1 MILSFACHA
10 DVDAEFPRLKP
21 PIHETS
27 MSHRLLLPV
36 LALASLVAGCGVN
49 EPAPSPAGVN
59 AAKPV
64 PQTLRCAVVGGLADT
79 GLWQDLGDRFEKQTG
94 HRLEITVR
102 APKREIAESFVKDKF
117 HVIAVHASDSVIN
130 LVADGHAVDP
140 QPFARN
146 DFVLVG
152 PVSDPA
158 GVKGMTDV
166 AEALRKIIDQKAPL
180 MVHSSNG
187 AMEVLRDVMDG
198 AGLGFDAEST
208 IVRLDDRHR
217 QMLMEAGEKG
227 AYTLVGRI
235 PFVNGKIPK
244 KDLEVMV
251 QGDPRLRRPY
261 VVAIAPRN
269 SANEP
274 ASAAARQFVA
284 FLRSEE
290 TQAWIA
296 EYGRGRYDNQPLF
309 FRVALPVH

>member
-1 MILSFACHA
+1 
-10 DVDAEFPRLKP
+10 
-21 PIHETS
+21 
-27 MSHRLLLPV
+27 MSHRLLRPV
-36 LALASLVAGCGVN
+36 LALASLLAGCGVD
-49 EPAPSPAGVN
+49 EADRPPADSTPGKPA
-59 AAKPV
+59 

-79 GLWQDLGDRFEKQTG
+79 GLWQDLGERFEKQTG
-94 HRLEITVR
+94 HRLEITAR
-102 APKREIAESFVKDKF
+102 APKREIAESFVKDKC
-117 HVIAVHASDSVIN
+117 HIIAVHASDSIIN

-152 PVSDPA
+152 PPSDPA
-158 GVKGMTDV
+158 GVKGMTDA
-166 AEALRKIIDQKAPL
+166 AEALRKIIDLKMPL

-198 AGLGFDAEST
+198 VGLSFEAEST

-244 KDLEVMV
+244 KDLEVMI

-261 VVAIAPRN
+261 VVAIAPGP
-269 SANEP
+269 SAND
-274 ASAAARQFVA
+274 ASSTAARQFVM

-290 TQAWIA
+290 TQSWIA
-296 EYGRGRYDNQPLF
+296 EYGRGRYDDRPLF
-309 FRVALPVH
+309 FRVTLPAN